1 MQRPNLDSV
10 AATSSSRGRWDAP
23 QTAATD
29 VDKAASPPA
38 VALVRAGRSA
48 AGPPRTSRPARGRG
62 RRAWAIRRQLT
73 PYVFLS
79 PFLALFVLFLF
90 VPLLYA
96 LKLSLYADRLIGG
109 EVFVGLDNFRRAV
122 HDPALWSGIRRMALF
137 GAIQIPVML
146 GLALVLAL
154 VLDAGTVRLRRLF
167 RLGFFLPYAV
177 PSVVAALMWGYLYG
191 GTFGPFAQL
200 ADYLGVTAP
209 GFLTPRWM
217 LASIANI
224 VTWEYVGYNMIIL
237 YAALQAV
244 PRELY
249 EAAAMDGASGRQIA
263 RHVKVPLIAPALVL
277 TTVFSIIG
285 TLQLFNEPQIMTSVA
300 PEVIGSSYTPN
311 LYAYSLAFRN
321 QQFNY
326 SAAISFVLG
335 AVVFAGSY
343 LFMWLVSRRSR
354 EAGPL
359 PRRRPS

>member
-1 MQRPNLDSV
+1 
-10 AATSSSRGRWDAP
+10 
-23 QTAATD
+23 
-29 VDKAASPPA
+29 
-38 VALVRAGRSA
+38 
-48 AGPPRTSRPARGRG
+48 
-62 RRAWAIRRQLT
+62 
-73 PYVFLS
+73 
-79 PFLALFVLFLF
+79 
-90 VPLLYA
+90 
-96 LKLSLYADRLIGG
+96 
-109 EVFVGLDNFRRAV
+109 
-122 HDPALWSGIRRMALF
+122 
-137 GAIQIPVML
+137 
-146 GLALVLAL
+146 
-154 VLDAGTVRLRRLF
+154 
-167 RLGFFLPYAV
+167 
-177 PSVVAALMWGYLYG
+177 MWGYLYG

-200 ADYLGVTAP
+200 ADYLGATAP

-224 VTWEYVGYNMIIL
+224 VTWEYVGYNMIIM

-249 EAAAMDGASGRQIA
+249 EAAAIDGASGRQIA

-285 TLQLFNEPQIMTSVA
+285 TLQLFNEPQIMTSIA

-335 AVVFAGSY
+335 AVVFIGSY
-343 LFMWLVSRRSR
+343 LFMWAVSRRAG

-359 PRRRPS
+359 GRRRRS